1 MDTSLIQQF
10 ISLLNFRLHGQVQVL
25 QLGADA
31 KAMQIQSL
39 QA

>member
-1 MDTSLIQQF
+1 MNTSLIQQF